1 MSCNNS
7 LLLSEDDIRTKVV
20 YQWLKDCGFSTAD
33 IWIEYSINIRI
44 GKGIKTINSRA
55 DVLVK
60 STNGL
65 NLLIVEVK
73 RPDHP
78 LDEQDKKQAL
88 SYARSLAEGG
98 IAPFTILTNGNN
110 VIIYDSVTGYEISGE
125 TVPVNH
131 PYVKNGFCVSGDS
144 LSAKAEALEYLIS
157 ISPENLLTFCKA
169 QVEYRM
175 ALLKGDDVFRGK
187 KYIPKLHVKRLNA
200 RKELDKKLLGDDEN
214 KPNQFVLVV
223 GSPQHGKTCFMCN
236 TIESYIKKEIPALF
250 YPAISLKKGLLN
262 EIQEDFEW
270 FFGNQISPFQIISKL
285 RRITQQTG
293 KEIIIFID
301 GWNEMLEHALVIND
315 ECQRLKYDNIKLV
328 LSTTS
333 PSVSRLLQDE
343 AANITFV
350 AEELKLNSA
359 AIQKLT
365 SLPLENTKD
374 LSIVQIGE
382 FNNDELR
389 KGKKLHERAYNTK
402 FTADSNVFNNPFYLR
417 LAAEVYAN
425 KLVPSFATRT
435 LLLKMGLIRKAA
447 MKGIKEI
454 DLFTTLNEIANITIE
469 KGTPFCCMELPSRLQ
484 SEKEFSRWIESGLFI
499 YVDKKEIPG
508 IDFYYSYEKNYSIA
522 IINRKLHEELV
533 NKSENLIL
541 NELQYI
547 IKTEDGQDALHWFF
561 SCPEYSLI
569 LKKTFKLL
577 VPEITDNK
585 VIIKI
590 FADAILT
597 QVNLNEDYSYDWLEE
612 YIIKLISIN
621 FNQDESFNLLSI
633 LIYALLRSIDEE
645 REKEKYKLWMRLLV
659 KYDNRGEELGI
670 EESLVC
676 QYYGVDNFKG
686 YCSDERI
693 TTLDIEYFDK
703 LILDEDFDVASNAA
717 SYLTYAYSMFMLERL
732 PFYNQYYE
740 QNNFS
745 CFDIILEDSCC
756 AILAELSEMYY
767 GGMCPGAL
775 DEAEKGDHWVFE
787 EYYRQKN
794 LWRPT
799 LKILHNHPE
808 LYTRILYLLND
819 LSEYLTEDDQYLPK
833 PPENDP
839 NQLKL
844 DFEGTI

>member
-1 MSCNNS
+1 MYYNNS
-7 LLLSEDDIRTKVV
+7 IPLSEDDIRTKVV

-33 IWIEYSINIRI
+33 IWIEYSIKIRL
-44 GKGIKTINSRA
+44 GKGIKTINSRT

-60 STNGL
+60 STNSL
-65 NLLIVEVK
+65 NLLIIEVK

-78 LDEQDKKQAL
+78 LDEEDKKQAI

-110 VIIYDSVTGYEISGE
+110 VIIYDSVTGCKISGE
-125 TVPVNH
+125 TIPFNH

-175 ALLKGDDVFRGK
+175 RLLKGDDVFSGK
-187 KYIPKLHVKRLNA
+187 KYIPKLHVKRLGA
-200 RKELDKKLLGDDEN
+200 RKELDKKLFGDNEN
-214 KPNQFVLVV
+214 KTNQSVLVV

-236 TIESYIKKEIPALF
+236 TIESYLEKEIPALF

-270 FFGNQISPFQIISKL
+270 FLGNQISPFQIISRL
-285 RRITQQTG
+285 RRIAQQTG

-301 GWNEMLEHALVIND
+301 GWNEMLEYALIVND
-315 ECQRLKYDNIKLV
+315 ECQRLKFDNIKLV

-350 AEELKLNSA
+350 AQEIKLNA
-359 AIQKLT
+359 VAIQKLT
-365 SLPLENTKD
+365 SAPLENTKD

-389 KGKKLHERAYNTK
+389 KSKKLHEQAYNTQ
-402 FTADSNVFNNPFYLR
+402 FTDNNNMLKNPFYLH

-425 KLVPSFATRT
+425 KVVPTFATRT
-435 LLLKMGLIRKAA
+435 LLLKMGLVRKAA
-447 MKGIKEI
+447 MKSIKEI
-454 DLFTTLNEIANITIE
+454 ELFTTLNEIATIAIE

-484 SEKEFSRWIESGLFI
+484 SEKELSRWIESGLFI
-499 YVDKKEIPG
+499 YVDKKEIPE
-508 IDFYYSYEKNYSIA
+508 IDFYYTYEKNYSIA
-522 IINRKLHEELV
+522 IINRKLHERLV
-533 NKSENLIL
+533 NANENLIL
-541 NELQYI
+541 DELLYI
-547 IKTEDGQDALHWFF
+547 IKTEEGQNALRWFF

-569 LKKTFKLL
+569 LKKTLKLL
-577 VPEITDNK
+577 ILEIIDNK

-590 FADAILT
+590 FIDAILT
-597 QVNLNEDYSYDWLEE
+597 QINLNEDYSYDWLEE
-612 YIIKLISIN
+612 YIINLIFIN
-621 FNQDESFNLLSI
+621 CNQDESFSLLSI
-633 LIYALLRSIDEE
+633 LIYALLKSIDER
-645 REKEKYKLWMRLLV
+645 REKEKYKFWMRLLV

-676 QYYGVDNFKG
+676 QYYGACNFKG
-686 YCSDERI
+686 YCSGERI
-693 TTLDIEYFDK
+693 TTLDVEYFDK
-703 LILDEDFDVASNAA
+703 LILDEDFDVASSAA

-740 QNNFS
+740 QNNLAH
-745 CFDIILEDSCC
+745 FDIILESSCC
-756 AILAELSEMYY
+756 AILSELSEMYY

-775 DEAEKGDHWVFE
+775 DGAEKGDHWVFE
-787 EYYRQKN
+787 EYYHKKS
-794 LWRPT
+794 LWIPT

-819 LSEYLTEDDQYLPK
+819 LSEYLAEDDQYLPK
-833 PPENDP
+833 PPENNP